1 MSHSVESP
9 SLSTSTVEPPVQAP
23 VATQPSPL
31 TQAGVGLLTGP
42 FLLLCFGHFAID
54 FYASSVATLQPLLA
68 DKYSLSLTQVGTL
81 SGVFMFGS
89 AVLQLFFGLLSD
101 RIHSRLFVVLGL
113 ATAGIFLSSLGVAP
127 GYNSLLLIA
136 LLGGMGV
143 ASFHPQS
150 TSQAATLARTR
161 RGLGVAIFITA
172 GMIGLSLG
180 PTYFSTMV
188 EQVGLEGLPLAALPA
203 LVIAAFLMWML
214 PAPGN
219 GVEAGHTRFEW
230 APFHREWK
238 PLLLQ
243 YLLVVLRSV
252 VHLGIAQFLTV
263 YLYQNRGFSL
273 QETSIWLTVF
283 FISSAIA
290 SLTGGSLAD
299 RIGGRRVVLISMVA
313 CCPFFALFLGT
324 TGWLSL
330 TGLFL
335 GALILLLTN
344 PVMIVMAQDLVPE
357 QAGTASALVMGF
369 GWGMAGITFIPLLG
383 WIADRVGLETVFWG
397 VITLPILG
405 FLMALKLPKEKPA
418 TAG

>member
-1 MSHSVESP
+1 M
-9 SLSTSTVEPPVQAP
+9 
-23 VATQPSPL
+23 
-31 TQAGVGLLTGP
+31 LTGP

-54 FYASSVATLQPLLA
+54 FYAASVATLQPLLA
-68 DKYSLSLTQVGTL
+68 DKYSLSLAQIGVL

-113 ATAGIFLSSLGVAP
+113 VAAAVFLSSLGVAP
-127 GYNSLLLIA
+127 DYESLLLIA

-150 TSQAATLARTR
+150 TSQAAALAKSR

-180 PTYFSTMV
+180 PTYFSTMA
-188 EQVGLEGLPLAALPA
+188 EQVGLERLPLAALPA
-203 LVIAAFLMWML
+203 LIIAAFLMWML
-214 PAPGN
+214 PAPSN
-219 GVEAGHTRFEW
+219 GAESGRTAFEW
-230 APFHREWK
+230 EPFRREWK
-238 PLLLQ
+238 PLLLH

-252 VHLGIAQFLTV
+252 VHLGVAQFLTV
-263 YLYQNRGFSL
+263 YLYQNRGFTL
-273 QETSIWLTVF
+273 RQTSVWLTVF
-283 FISSAIA
+283 FVSSAVA

-299 RIGGRRVVLISMVA
+299 RIGGRRVVLISMLA
-313 CCPFFALFLGT
+313 CGPFFALFLGT

-330 TGLFL
+330 VGLFF

-344 PVMIVMAQDLVPE
+344 PVMIVMAQNLVPS
-357 QAGTASALVMGF
+357 QAGTASALMMGF

-383 WIADRVGLETVFWG
+383 WIADRVGLETVLWG
-397 VITLPILG
+397 VITLPLLG

-418 TAG
+418 QAT

>member
-1 MSHSVESP
+1 
-9 SLSTSTVEPPVQAP
+9 
-23 VATQPSPL
+23 
-31 TQAGVGLLTGP
+31 VGLLTGP

-68 DKYSLSLTQVGTL
+68 EKYSLSLAQVGTL

-127 GYNSLLLIA
+127 GYNSLLVIA

-150 TSQAATLARTR
+150 TSQAASLAKIR

-203 LVIAAFLMWML
+203 LIIAAFLMWML
-214 PAPGN
+214 PVPGN
-219 GVEAGHTRFEW
+219 GVEAGRTRFEW
-230 APFHREWK
+230 APFRREWK

-263 YLYQNRGFSL
+263 YLYQNRGFTL

-299 RIGGRRVVLISMVA
+299 RIGGRHVVLISMLA

-397 VITLPILG
+397 VITLPVLG
-405 FLMALKLPKEKPA
+405 FVMALKLPKKPA
-418 TAG
+418 IVA